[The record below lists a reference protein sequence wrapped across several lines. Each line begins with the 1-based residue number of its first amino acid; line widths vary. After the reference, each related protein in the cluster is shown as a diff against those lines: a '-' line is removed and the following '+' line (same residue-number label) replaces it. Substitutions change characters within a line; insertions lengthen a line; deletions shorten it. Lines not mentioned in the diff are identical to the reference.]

1 VLHRFTTPWLDGSNY
16 ALDWN
21 GPAGRDCVPWSDAD
35 LAMPI
40 AARFHAVAAA
50 HPDRVAVDDGTR
62 RLTYREAQATVAALA
77 ARIASETAPG
87 DLVGILLPASA
98 EFPLVLLACL
108 EAGRVFVPL
117 DAHYPQAWLASVIA
131 DSGMAAI
138 VGRFDDAE
146 SAALAPDG
154 LHRIDLSQQA
164 ASASPSAPLAV
175 LGPDEP
181 AFVLFTSGSTGKPKG
196 IVNSQRAL
204 LRRVA
209 QYVQAAHVNAD
220 DRFLPLSSECTIAGL
235 RERLTALL
243 SGATLHLIDVQRAGA
258 RQILARL
265 DGITMVY
272 AVPALLRSLMQLGA
286 GVAPSS
292 LRVVRVGGDAVLWSD
307 VEALRAWLPPD
318 CRIELGYSS
327 TEAPIMQWFVPPGFP
342 QEGSRVP
349 LGYPLAGNA
358 LAIVGDDGDAVAPG
372 EAGELVVRSPYVA
385 LGRWLGGRCDGS
397 DFPADPND
405 PSCRILRTGDLVR
418 LRADGLVDL
427 VGRKDRQIKIRGQRV
442 EPGELEAALRR
453 QQGVVDAA
461 VQARRVGHGWWLIAY
476 VVGAAD
482 PATLKLALRDA
493 VPAAL
498 QPQRIHPIEAVPRLA
513 SAKLDAAGLAA
524 LDEDWQRRE
533 AVSTVGSNDAP
544 QGETE
549 NAVAA
554 IWRRVLDLESVG
566 RHDDFFDLGGDSLST
581 LGLMFGIEEA
591 LGRELPVTLIYS
603 APTVAAL
610 ATAIDGHD
618 TAPFSPLVKI
628 RDGDGAPLFIVH
640 GVGGNVMELFG
651 FGRQLDFQG
660 PVYGIQARGLDG
672 REAPNR
678 SIAAMADDYLAAI
691 RVAFLHGPYH
701 LAGYS
706 SGGLTAFEI
715 ARRLQGAGEAPVS
728 LTLIDTQTNA
738 RQWPF
743 AVWADHAKTRA
754 RHHLAALRAMTLRDG
769 TAYAARAAASFAGRV
784 MWRLG
789 SRPSQPIE
797 LGVRIPPALQGV
809 YDATL
814 EAIAQYRPTHY
825 DGPILL
831 IVPQL
836 ADSAM
841 ADPARLWR
849 PCCTALDVYTVPGD
863 HRSMIQGDNAAHIAA
878 VISQALKTCH
888 AREGGHPVPLVM
900 KTGFP
905 LSRE

>member
-1 VLHRFTTPWLDGSNY
+1 MGGNTVLHRFTAPWLDGSNY

-21 GPAGRDCVPWSDAD
+21 GPAERDCAPWSDAD
-35 LAMPI
+35 LATPI
-40 AARFHAVAAA
+40 AARFRAVAQA
-50 HPDRVAVDDGTR
+50 HPDRIAVDDGAR
-62 RLTYREAQATVAALA
+62 RLTYREAQAAVAVLA
-77 ARIASETAPG
+77 ARIARETAPG

-108 EAGRVFVPL
+108 EAGRLFVPL

-138 VGRFDDAE
+138 AGRFDDAQ
-146 SAALAPDG
+146 SAALVPDG
-154 LHRIDLSQQA
+154 LHRIDLSQEA
-164 ASASPSAPLAV
+164 ASGSAPAPLKT

-209 QYVQAAHVNAD
+209 QYVEAAHVNAD
-220 DRFLPLSSECTIAGL
+220 DCFLPLSSECTIAGL

-243 SGATLHLIDVQRAGA
+243 SGAALHLIDVQRAGA
-258 RQILARL
+258 RQILSRL

-272 AVPALLRSLMQLGA
+272 AVPALLRTLMQLGA
-286 GVAPSS
+286 KAPGS

-358 LAIVGDDGDAVAPG
+358 LAIVGEDGDAVAPG

-385 LGRWLGGRCDGS
+385 LGRWRDGRCDGS

-418 LRADGLVDL
+418 LRADGLIDL
-427 VGRKDRQIKIRGQRV
+427 IGRKDRQIKIRGQRV

-453 QQGVVDAA
+453 QPGVTDAA
-461 VQARRVGHGWWLIAY
+461 VQARRVGTGWWLIAY
-476 VVGAAD
+476 VVGEAD
-482 PATLKLALRDA
+482 PAALKRALRDT
-493 VPAAL
+493 VPPAL
-498 QPQRIHPIEAVPRLA
+498 QPQRIHVVDTVPRLA

-533 AVSTVGSNDAP
+533 ALAPGAGSDAP

-549 NAVAA
+549 EAVAA
-554 IWRRVLDLESVG
+554 IWRRVLELETVG

-610 ATAIDGHD
+610 AAAIDGD
-618 TAPFSPLVKI
+618 AAAPFSPLVKI
-628 RDGDGAPLFIVH
+628 RGGDGAPLFIVH

-651 FGRQLDFQG
+651 FGRQLDFEG

-672 REAPNR
+672 IETPNR

-691 RVAFLHGPYH
+691 RAAFPHGPYH

-715 ARRLQGAGEAPVS
+715 ARRLRAAGEAPAS

-743 AVWADHAKTRA
+743 AVWTGHARTRA
-754 RHHLAALRAMTLRDG
+754 LHHLAALRAMSLREG
-769 TAYAARAAASFAGRV
+769 VQYAVKAASSFAGRIV
-784 MWRLG
+784 WRFG
-789 SRPSQPIE
+789 SRPSQPVD

-814 EAIAQYRPTHY
+814 EAIAHYRPTRY
-825 DGPILL
+825 EGPILL
-831 IVPQL
+831 IMPQT

-849 PCCTALDVYTVPGD
+849 PCCTALDVHTVPGD
-863 HRSMIQGDNAAHIAA
+863 HRSMIQGGNAARIAA
-878 VISQALKTCH
+878 VISRALK
-888 AREGGHPVPLVM
+888 R
-900 KTGFP
+900 
-905 LSRE
+905 